1 MRLFRS
7 GLKKLSTRLATLLT
21 FGLLAGLL
29 VLIDLAVATTRGAGN
44 AGNGANGNPLLLI
57 TFPGAYDNILAFMLG
72 LGGLFGVIY
81 GAAIAGS
88 EWTWGTFKTSVARGE
103 SRSRY
108 LLSTFAA
115 IAVVLAVGLLVTFL
129 IGVVAAAIS
138 ATIASIGLDGI
149 GDADTLKGLP
159 EHFARGWVAIT
170 ATAALGF
177 AVATLAR
184 SQLAGIGVGIAF
196 YFGETFAGIFLPDVV
211 KYLPFHL
218 ANAAVATGDGGLGRQ
233 QPGVTA
239 LPADTAL
246 VLVTVWL
253 IGALVV
259 AAVFSERAE
268 ITG

>member
-7 GLKKLSTRLATLLT
+7 GLRKLTTRLATFLT

-29 VLIDLAVATTRGAGN
+29 VLIDLAVATTRGQGGN
-44 AGNGANGNPLLLI
+44 DNGGGDPLLLI

-115 IAVVLAVGLLVTFL
+115 IALVLAIGLLITFL
-129 IGVVAAAIS
+129 IGVVAAALS
-138 ATIASIGLDGI
+138 ATIAGIGLDGI
-149 GDADTLKGLP
+149 GDADTLTALP
-159 EHFARGWVAIT
+159 EQFARGWVAIT
-170 ATAALGF
+170 ATAAIGF

-218 ANAAVATGDGGLGRQ
+218 ANTAVGGGSDGFGAPPD
-233 QPGVTA
+233 PGA
-239 LPADTAL
+239 LSADTAL
-246 VLVTVWL
+246 ILVSVWL
-253 IGALVV
+253 LGSLLV

>member
-1 MRLFRS
+1 MRLFVS
-7 GLKKLSTRLATLLT
+7 GLQKLTTRMATLLT

-29 VLIDLAVATTRGAGN
+29 VMIDLAVATTGGRGGQE
-44 AGNGANGNPLLLI
+44 GGNPLALI
-57 TFPGAYDNILAFMLG
+57 TFPGAYDLILSFLFG
-72 LGGLFGVIY
+72 LGGLFAVIY

-88 EWTWGTFKTSVARGE
+88 EWTWGTLKTAVVRGE

-108 LLSTFAA
+108 LLATFAA
-115 IAVVLAVGLLVTFL
+115 IAVVLAVGLFIAFA
-129 IGVVAAAIS
+129 IGVAAAAVS
-138 ATIASIGLDGI
+138 ATIAGVGLAGI
-149 GDADTLKGLP
+149 GDTAALGRLP
-159 EHFARGWVAIT
+159 ELFARGWVAIT

-211 KYLPFHL
+211 RYLPFHL
-218 ANAAVATGDGGLGRQ
+218 SSAAVGGGSGFGG
-233 QPGVTA
+233 PPDAGA
-239 LPADTAL
+239 LTVGTAL

-253 IGALVV
+253 IGSLVV
-259 AAVFSERAE
+259 AAGFSERAE

>member
-7 GLKKLSTRLATLLT
+7 GLRKLTTRLATFLT

-29 VLIDLAVATTRGAGN
+29 VLIDLAVATTRGQG
-44 AGNGANGNPLLLI
+44 GNGDGGGNPLLLL
-57 TFPGAYDNILAFMLG
+57 TFPDAYDAILAFMLG

-108 LLSTFAA
+108 LLTTFAA
-115 IAVVLAVGLLVTFL
+115 IAVVLAVGLLITFL
-129 IGVVAAAIS
+129 IGVAAAALG
-138 ATIASIGLDGI
+138 ATIAGIGLGGI
-149 GDADTLKGLP
+149 GDVDALKALP
-159 EHFARGWVAIT
+159 EHFGRGWVAIT
-170 ATAALGF
+170 ATAAIGF

-196 YFGETFAGIFLPDVV
+196 YFGETFAGIFLPDIV
-211 KYLPFHL
+211 KYMPFHL
-218 ANAAVATGDGGLGRQ
+218 ANDAVGGGNGFGGAPPD
-233 QPGVTA
+233 PGA
-239 LPADTAL
+239 LSADTAL

-253 IGALVV
+253 VGALVV

>member
-1 MRLFRS
+1 M
-7 GLKKLSTRLATLLT
+7 
-21 FGLLAGLL
+21 
-29 VLIDLAVATTRGAGN
+29 LIDLAVATTRGGGN
-44 AGNGANGNPLLLI
+44 NGNGDPLLLI

-88 EWTWGTFKTSVARGE
+88 EWTWGTFKTSVARGGAAAAT
-103 SRSRY
+103 SC
-108 LLSTFAA
+108 STFAA
-115 IAVVLAVGLLVTFL
+115 IAVVLAVGLLITFL

-138 ATIASIGLDGI
+138 ATIAGESASTGSV
-149 GDADTLKGLP
+149 TP
-159 EHFARGWVAIT
+159 TRSRGCPSSSHGAGWPSPRPR
-170 ATAALGF
+170 ALGF

-218 ANAAVATGDGGLGRQ
+218 ANAAVASGEGELGRQ
-233 QPGVTA
+233 GAAPA

-259 AAVFSERAE
+259 AALFSERAE